1 MPVTTVGQDI
11 YNGALA
17 KSSKNE
23 TRNFSVA
30 EIILRINN
38 RLNGIY
44 EVAARVNPL
53 FFAEKAAEAETSGV
67 WSRPEEALSIVKI
80 EDATPDP
87 VIIVPHDDQLA
98 EPSKLCVYEFGQ
110 EFFAI
115 TNALGV
121 PSGSLTF
128 WYARRPTPVANL
140 SPATLDAQ
148 WREDFNELLILEIAI
163 ELDLKDGRTAEAQE
177 HKEDRNG
184 WLVRF
189 VSFLQHATSGEVRR
203 FGHKRIININEL
215 TPLLAGGGA

>member
-1 MPVTTVGQDI
+1 MAVTTVGQDI
-11 YNGALA
+11 YSGALA

-23 TRNFSVA
+23 PGNFSTA
-30 EIILRINN
+30 EIIVRINN

-53 FFAEKAAEAETSGV
+53 FFAETAAEVEAAGV
-67 WSRPEEALSIVKI
+67 WQRPEEALSIVKV
-80 EDATPDP
+80 EDTTPDP
-87 VIIVPHDDQLA
+87 VIIVPHDDQQA

-115 TNALGV
+115 TNALGT
-121 PSGSLTF
+121 PTGNLTF

-140 SPATLDAQ
+140 TPATLDAQ

-163 ELDLKDGRTAEAQE
+163 ELAAKDGRSTDVAT

-184 WLVRF
+184 WLARF
-189 VSFLQHATSGEVRR
+189 VSFLQHSTSGEVRR
-203 FGHKRIININEL
+203 FGSKRIINIEEL
-215 TPLLAGGGA
+215 TPLLAGGGR

>member
-1 MPVTTVGQDI
+1 MAVTTVGQDI

-23 TRNFSVA
+23 PGNFSTA
-30 EIILRINN
+30 EIVRRINN

-53 FFAEKAAEAETSGV
+53 FFAESAAEVEAAGV
-67 WSRPEEALSIVKI
+67 WQRPEVALSVVKI
-80 EDATPDP
+80 QDAAVAD
-87 VIIVPHDDQLA
+87 VIIVPYDDQQA

-115 TNALGV
+115 TNATGT
-121 PSGSLTF
+121 PSGNLTF
-128 WYARRPTPVANL
+128 WYARRPDLITNLTPDI
-140 SPATLDAQ
+140 LDSQ
-148 WREDFNELLILEIAI
+148 WREDFNELLILELAI
-163 ELDLKDGRTAEAQE
+163 ELALKDGRTAEAQE
-177 HKEDRNG
+177 QKEDRNG
-184 WLVRF
+184 WLARF